1 MWLAKGGFDSEINGA
16 GQIARAINTVGP
28 TSSPTVATYAFYLAV
43 VYFKSYKYLMRH
55 LRINIIKRLQLNVS
69 RIVQLIGLKSLKL
82 MLLRDATLFLKSKQN
97 YK

>member
-1 MWLAKGGFDSEINGA
+1 
-16 GQIARAINTVGP
+16 
-28 TSSPTVATYAFYLAV
+28 
-43 VYFKSYKYLMRH
+43 MRH